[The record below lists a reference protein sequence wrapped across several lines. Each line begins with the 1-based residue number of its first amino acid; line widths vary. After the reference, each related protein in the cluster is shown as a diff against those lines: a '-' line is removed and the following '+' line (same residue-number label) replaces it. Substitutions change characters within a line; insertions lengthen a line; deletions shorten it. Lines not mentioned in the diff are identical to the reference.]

1 MICPFLQF
9 AGKRKTRD
17 RHECRLVQS
26 PSLIVFPLSN
36 NAVHGLWIRDAETS
50 NFQPSRPPFDLD
62 VPLYTKVN
70 TLKNTLFNMAPPS
83 VDYSVYLVTD
93 STPAILGDKD
103 LVAVVKAAVEGG
115 G

>member
-1 MICPFLQF
+1 M
-9 AGKRKTRD
+9 
-17 RHECRLVQS
+17 QS
-26 PSLIVFPLSN
+26 RSFIVFPLSN
-36 NAVHGLWIRDAETS
+36 HAVHELRIRDAETS
-50 NFQPSRPPFDLD
+50 NFQASRPPFDLD

-70 TLKNTLFNMAPPS
+70 TLNNTSFNMAPPS